1 MEEFNKRAAMRGA
14 TVCTR
19 DGHPARILAFDLEDG
34 PFCIVAAY
42 KDGEKEIVE
51 EYDQYGFQCV
61 NDDGLHPVSWNDD
74 LMMSDD
80 DYLEK
85 LERGEYDHIEDN
97 LEMVGKPDHIG
108 ESAEKVEDP
117 RSLGDKWLND
127 TKKAISSLFED
138 LERSLDIERQ
148 KYELSKLK
156 HEADMLE
163 LERIPENYDYWRR
176 MYAGM
181 AMQAIIQEDPQ
192 ELAYNHAIYAVT
204 AADSLIE
211 ELKKTK

>member
-1 MEEFNKRAAMRGA
+1 MKDFDLAAAKRGA

-19 DGHPARILAFDLEDG
+19 NGHPARILAFDLEDG

-85 LERGEYDHIEDN
+85 LERGEYDHI
-97 LEMVGKPDHIG
+97 G
-108 ESAEKVEDP
+108 EPTEKVD
-117 RSLGDKWLND
+117 W
-127 TKKAISSLFED
+127 
-138 LERSLDIERQ
+138 
-148 KYELSKLK
+148 
-156 HEADMLE
+156 
-163 LERIPENYDYWRR
+163 DYWRR

-181 AMQAIIQEDPQ
+181 AMQG
-192 ELAYNHAIYAVT
+192 LM
-204 AADSLIE
+204 ADSEYKMMGYADLGKGSEKFYNRTAELVVGMADALIE
-211 ELKKTK
+211 ELKKKK

>member
-1 MEEFNKRAAMRGA
+1 MKDFDLAAAKRGA

-74 LMMSDD
+74 LMMADD

-85 LERGEYDHIEDN
+85 LERGE
-97 LEMVGKPDHIG
+97 PDHIG
-108 ESAEKVEDP
+108 EPTEKVDWE
-117 RSLGDKWLND
+117 
-127 TKKAISSLFED
+127 
-138 LERSLDIERQ
+138 
-148 KYELSKLK
+148 
-156 HEADMLE
+156 
-163 LERIPENYDYWRR
+163 YWRR

-181 AMQAIIQEDPQ
+181 AMQGT
-192 ELAYNHAIYAVT
+192 LARFRLYPDCTCTDNSVYDMAAEASVKYAD
-204 AADSLIE
+204 ALIE
-211 ELKKTK
+211 ELKKKK

>member
-1 MEEFNKRAAMRGA
+1 MKDFDQAAAKRGA

-80 DYLEK
+80 DYIEK

-108 ESAEKVEDP
+108 EPTEKVD
-117 RSLGDKWLND
+117 W
-127 TKKAISSLFED
+127 
-138 LERSLDIERQ
+138 
-148 KYELSKLK
+148 
-156 HEADMLE
+156 
-163 LERIPENYDYWRR
+163 DYWRR

-181 AMQAIIQEDPQ
+181 AMQAVIQEFPQ
-192 ELAYNHAIYAVT
+192 ESSCHHAKYAVT
-204 AADSLIE
+204 DADALIE
-211 ELKKTK
+211 ELKKTQK